1 MNVIPDSWTRTQI
14 AVAVF
19 GISLFLLF
27 VPASTT
33 GTALVELFVG
43 DVPAEALFS
52 VALVAVTLVGIV
64 YLVANHRP
72 GAADEEP

>member
-1 MNVIPDSWTRTQI
+1 MNGIGDWSRKQI
-14 AVAVF
+14 AVAVL
-19 GISLFLLF
+19 GIVLFLLF

-33 GTALVELFVG
+33 GNALVELFVG

-52 VALVAVTLVGIV
+52 VALAAATLVGIV